1 MALTTAERTNI
12 VKLVVGMFNAAPGA
26 TYLAE
31 LTVAFEANGRSLS
44 NLAKDLALTPAY
56 KQLNP
61 VFQTAAE
68 FATAFLTPLGL
79 QANAVAVDFVTAKF
93 NAGVSKGQIAYEAIV
108 ALDASTATEFAAAK
122 AIVTNKANVA
132 EYYSV
137 TKGIAQTNVGTLQ
150 QVVSTVTD
158 TAASVTAAKTAIDT
172 GTGNA
177 AGNTFTLTTT
187 IDALQGTALD
197 DTFVADNAAVSAA
210 DTING
215 GGGVDTL
222 KIYGLTA
229 ATVPV
234 LTSVEKVYLNNVAN
248 AVGFNAAANSGIT
261 SVELDATAGAGNTV
275 TVTTGQSV
283 VLSNLAAGITTT
295 TTIAGNTPAA
305 VGLTLNGTAATAA
318 LTVDFTGT
326 ALATLNVTAQ
336 AASKANLT
344 QTAGTALK
352 TVNVDGASSA
362 NLVVS
367 AGLAAQITTVSA
379 AANTAATT
387 GVTYDAVAASTAAGF
402 KFTGGAGNDTVKL
415 IAGNLA
421 TLTAGTQL
429 DGGAGTGDKL
439 TTTDVTANFTAGVYA
454 KINAATGFEVLGLA
468 GGAATVVDGAQ
479 LTSIKQFSIETN
491 FAHSITGM
499 ATGSKVTVTAAHAA
513 NITLG
518 SAVGVSDVGVTLNT
532 ATGAGFTVGGNLTIG
547 HTAVALA
554 SNGNATAANV
564 ITNLKNADNSVYTI
578 TGSNALTISTTQATV
593 TGSKYDGSAATGKLT
608 INGNTT
614 AYASGSALGDILIG
628 GTAGDALK
636 ASINNST
643 LTGNAGA
650 DTFDVS
656 VALGGVDSISTIT
669 DFTKGD
675 KITFAATATAFT
687 ATKVD
692 LSGAATLAAAL
703 NTLAAGNNSDLK
715 WGTFGGNTYIVDDVG
730 AGATF
735 AATDTAVKLTGVL
748 DLSTSTLA
756 TNTVTFA

>member
-12 VKLVVGMFNAAPGA
+12 IKLVVGMFNAAPGA
-26 TYLAE
+26 TYLAD
-31 LTVAFEANGRSLS
+31 LTVAYEANGRSLL
-44 NLAKDLALTPAY
+44 NLAKDLANTGAY
-56 KQLNP
+56 KSINP

-79 QANAVAVDFVTAKF
+79 QANAVAIDFVTSQF
-93 NAGVSKGQIAYEAIV
+93 NAGVSKGQIAFAALT
-108 ALDASTATEFAAAK
+108 ALDATTDAAFTAAK
-122 AIVTNKANVA
+122 AIVNNKADVA
-132 EYYSV
+132 TYYSV
-137 TKGIAQTNVGTLQ
+137 TKGTNQTNLGTLQ
-150 QVVSTVTD
+150 QVISTVTD

-177 AGNTFTLTTT
+177 AGNTFTLTTS
-187 IDALQGTALD
+187 IDSLQGTALD
-197 DTFVADNAAVSAA
+197 DTFVSDNAAVSAA
-210 DTING
+210 DSING
-215 GGGVDTL
+215 GGGIDTL

-234 LTSVEKVYLNNVAN
+234 LTSVEKIYLNALAN

-261 SVELDATAGAGNTV
+261 NVELDAPAGAGNTI

-283 VLSNLAAGITTT
+283 TLTGVTGTTT
-295 TTIAGNTPAA
+295 TTIAGNTPTA
-305 VGLTLNGTAATAA
+305 VGLTLNGTTATAA

-326 ALATLNVTAQ
+326 ALATLNLTAQ
-336 AASKANLT
+336 AASKASLT
-344 QTAGTALK
+344 ETAGTGLK
-352 TVNVDGASSA
+352 TINVDGASSA
-362 NLVVS
+362 NVVVN
-367 AGLAAQITTVSA
+367 AALAAQITTVNA

-387 GVTYDAVAASTAAGF
+387 GVTYDASAASTGASF
-402 KFTGGAGNDTVKL
+402 KFTGGAGNDTLKL
-415 IAGNLA
+415 AAGNIA
-421 TLTAGTQL
+421 ALTAGTQL

-439 TTTDVTANFTAGVYA
+439 TTADVTANFTAAVYT
-454 KINAATGFEVLGLA
+454 KLNAATGFEVLGLA
-468 GGAATVVDGAQ
+468 GGAATTVDASQ
-479 LTSIKQFSIETN
+479 LTSIKQFSIETD
-491 FAHSITGM
+491 FVHALTGM
-499 ATGSKVTVTAAHAA
+499 ATGSKVTVTAGHAA

-518 SAVGVSDVGVTLNT
+518 SAVGVNDVGLTINSAT
-532 ATGAGFTVGGNLTIG
+532 AAGFTIGGNLTIG
-547 HTAVALA
+547 QTAVAIT

-564 ITNLKNADNSVYTI
+564 ITNLKNADNSVYTL

-614 AYASGSALGDILIG
+614 AFASGSALGDVIIG
-628 GTAGDALK
+628 GTAGDVLK

-656 VALGGVDSISTIT
+656 VALGGVDSVTTVT

-675 KITFAATATAFT
+675 KITFGGTAGAFT

-703 NTLAAGNNSDLK
+703 DTLAAGNNSDLK

-735 AATDTAVKLTGVL
+735 GATDTAVKLTGVL
-748 DLSTSTLA
+748 DLSTSTFA
-756 TNTVTFA
+756 GNTVTFA